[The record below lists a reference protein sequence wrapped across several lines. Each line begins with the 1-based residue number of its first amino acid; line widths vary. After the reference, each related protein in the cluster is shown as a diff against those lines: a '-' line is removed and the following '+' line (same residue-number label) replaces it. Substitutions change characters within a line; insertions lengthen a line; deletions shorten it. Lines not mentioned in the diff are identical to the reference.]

1 MNEYKE
7 LFKTLALSAIESSEM
22 ATDATGK
29 ITLVGGEVVE
39 FEMQFIITKCTAYGE
54 TWNRED

>member
-7 LFKTLALSAIESSEM
+7 LFKALALSAIESGEM
-22 ATDATGK
+22 ATDAAGK
-29 ITLVGGEVVE
+29 IKLIGGEVVE
-39 FEMQFIITKCTAYGE
+39 FEMQFVITKCTANGE